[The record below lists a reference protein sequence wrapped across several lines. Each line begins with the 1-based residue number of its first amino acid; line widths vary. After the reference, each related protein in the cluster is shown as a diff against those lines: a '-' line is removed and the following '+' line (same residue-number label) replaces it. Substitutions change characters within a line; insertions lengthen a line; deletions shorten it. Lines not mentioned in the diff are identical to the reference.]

1 MLKEL
6 QNPRQVTDELPR
18 RWFSDEVMD
27 LILWEKPDGDVFGF
41 QLCYDKDRVECAIT
55 WKQGMGYK
63 HSVVDDGMRVGKYKA
78 TPILMAPRAFDKE
91 RVAMDFESRSE
102 QLEDH
107 VKALVLEKIASFPA
121 AEDPLS

>member
-6 QNPRQVTDELPR
+6 NNPRQVAEELPR

-27 LILWEKPDGDVFGF
+27 LIVWEKPGGGVFGF

-55 WKQGMGYK
+55 WKQGTGYK

-78 TPILMAPRAFDKE
+78 TPILLAPRAFDKE
-91 RVAMDFESRSE
+91 RVAQDFESRSE
-102 QLEDH
+102 ALDED
-107 VKALVLEKIASFPA
+107 VKKLVLEKIASFPS
-121 AEDPLS
+121 AEDPLA

>member
-6 QNPRQVTDELPR
+6 HNPRQVTDELPR
-18 RWFSDEVMD
+18 RWFSDEGMD
-27 LILWEKPDGDVFGF
+27 LILWEQVDGEVFGF

-78 TPILMAPRAFDKE
+78 TPILTAPRAFDKD
-91 RVAMDFESRSE
+91 RVAQDFSARAE
-102 QLEDH
+102 QLDEH
-107 VKALVLEKIASFPA
+107 IKKLVLEKISAFPD
-121 AEDPLS
+121 AESPGS